1 MLAGAKKLY
10 NELIQ
15 AILREVLAVRGLML
29 LLMKRRNTKVA
40 WTRDEKAKIQ
50 MHLKSLSKTVPMLL
64 LFSLPGGSLLLPLL
78 ALALDRR
85 RAARA
90 AARAGDPAL
99 QKPGKN

>member
-1 MLAGAKKLY
+1 MLRGVKRLYDRLKK
-10 NELIQ
+10 
-15 AILREVLAVRGLML
+15 AVLREVLAVRGLMQ

-40 WTRDEKAKIQ
+40 WTKDEKAKIQ
-50 MHLKSLSKTVPMLL
+50 MYLKSLSKTVPMLL

-99 QKPGKN
+99 QKPAKN